1 MAELLSRGKKYKLL
15 RGKLVQAGCMLPV
28 SSSQPIVPLQFQIGP
43 TEILL
48 LIIIAL
54 ILFGPKK
61 LPELAKAAGEAVRIF
76 REESQ
81 KITSMEESKPSSS
94 PSISDEDL
102 KKLAEKLG
110 VSTEGKSREQLVEE
124 VIKKAKE
131 QGLI

>member
-1 MAELLSRGKKYKLL
+1 
-15 RGKLVQAGCMLPV
+15 MLPMGG
-28 SSSQPIVPLQFQIGP
+28 SQAVVPLQFQIGP

-81 KITSMEESKPSSS
+81 KMMSTEESKPSSS
-94 PSISDEDL
+94 ISDEDL
-102 KKLAEKLG
+102 RKLAEKLG
-110 VSTEGKSREQLVEE
+110 VSTEGKIREQLAEE

-131 QGLI
+131 QGII

>member
-1 MAELLSRGKKYKLL
+1 MY
-15 RGKLVQAGCMLPV
+15 PV
-28 SSSQPIVPLQFQIGP
+28 GGQPALPLQFQLGP

-81 KITSMEESKPSSS
+81 KITSSVEEAAAPKTAAST
-94 PSISDEDL
+94 ISDEDL

-110 VSTEGKSREQLVEE
+110 VKTEGKSREELVEE
-124 VIKKAKE
+124 VIKRAKE
-131 QGLI
+131 KGLI

>member
-1 MAELLSRGKKYKLL
+1 MAELLGRGKKYKLL
-15 RGKLVQAGCMLPV
+15 CGKLMQAGCMLPV

-94 PSISDEDL
+94 SISDEDL

-110 VSTEGKSREQLVEE
+110 VFTEGKSREQLVEE

>member
-1 MAELLSRGKKYKLL
+1 MY
-15 RGKLVQAGCMLPV
+15 PV
-28 SSSQPIVPLQFQIGP
+28 SGSPIIPLQFNLGP

-54 ILFGPKK
+54 ILFGPRK

-81 KITSMEESKPSSS
+81 KITSSIEESTSTKTSASSAS
-94 PSISDEDL
+94 SLSDEDL

-110 VSTEGKSREQLVEE
+110 VKSEGKSREELINE

-131 QGLI
+131 KGLI

>member
-1 MAELLSRGKKYKLL
+1 MY
-15 RGKLVQAGCMLPV
+15 PV
-28 SSSQPIVPLQFQIGP
+28 SQPPILPLQFNIGP

-81 KITSMEESKPSSS
+81 KLTSSVEETTTAKPSATSTAS
-94 PSISDEDL
+94 LSDEDL

-110 VSTEGKSREQLVEE
+110 VKTEGKSKDELVDEI
-124 VIKKAKE
+124 VKKAKE
-131 QGLI
+131 KGLI

>member
-1 MAELLSRGKKYKLL
+1 M
-15 RGKLVQAGCMLPV
+15 
-28 SSSQPIVPLQFQIGP
+28 PLGFQIGP

-48 LIIIAL
+48 LIVIAL

-81 KITSMEESKPSSS
+81 KIVSAEESKPS
-94 PSISDEDL
+94 ISEEEL

-110 VSTEGKSREQLVEE
+110 ISTEGKSKEQLAEE

>member
-1 MAELLSRGKKYKLL
+1 VY
-15 RGKLVQAGCMLPV
+15 PV
-28 SSSQPIVPLQFQIGP
+28 GGYPVIPLQFNIGP

-48 LIIIAL
+48 LIVIAL

-81 KITSMEESKPSSS
+81 KITSSVEEAASPKPQAT
-94 PSISDEDL
+94 PLSDEEL
-102 KKLAEKLG
+102 RKLAEKLG
-110 VSTEGKSREQLVEE
+110 VESEGKSKEELVEE

-131 QGLI
+131 KGLI

>member
-1 MAELLSRGKKYKLL
+1 
-15 RGKLVQAGCMLPV
+15 MLPV
-28 SSSQPIVPLQFQIGP
+28 GSQEVLPLQFQVGP

-61 LPELAKAAGEAVRIF
+61 LPELARAAGEAVRVF

-81 KITSMEESKPSSS
+81 KLTSEELRESKKLSV
-94 PSISDEDL
+94 SDEEL

-110 VSTEGKSREQLVEE
+110 IASEGKTKEQLVEE
-124 VIKKAKE
+124 VIAKAKE
-131 QGLI
+131 KGLV

>member
-1 MAELLSRGKKYKLL
+1 
-15 RGKLVQAGCMLPV
+15 MLPIGG
-28 SSSQPIVPLQFQIGP
+28 STAPPLQFQLGP

-61 LPELAKAAGEAVRIF
+61 LPELAKAAGEAVRVF

-81 KITSMEESKPSSS
+81 KLTSGETEEKKKPSVS
-94 PSISDEDL
+94 EEEL

-110 VSTEGKSREQLVEE
+110 VTTEGKTKEQIAEE
-124 VIKKAKE
+124 VIAKAKE
-131 QGLI
+131 KGLV

>member
-15 RGKLVQAGCMLPV
+15 CGKLVQAGCMLPV

-81 KITSMEESKPSSS
+81 KITSMEESKPS
-94 PSISDEDL
+94 ISDEDL

>member
-1 MAELLSRGKKYKLL
+1 
-15 RGKLVQAGCMLPV
+15 MLPV
-28 SSSQPIVPLQFQIGP
+28 GGEPVVPLQFNIGP

-48 LIIIAL
+48 LILIAL

-81 KITSMEESKPSSS
+81 KLTSTVEEAATSTSRT
-94 PSISDEDL
+94 SISDEEL
-102 KKLAEKLG
+102 AKLAEKLG
-110 VSTEGKSREQLVEE
+110 VKTEGKSKEEVVEE

-131 QGLI
+131 KGLI

>member
-1 MAELLSRGKKYKLL
+1 
-15 RGKLVQAGCMLPV
+15 MLPV
-28 SSSQPIVPLQFQIGP
+28 SGQEVLPLQFSLGP

-61 LPELAKAAGEAVRIF
+61 LPELARAAGEAVRVF

-81 KITSMEESKPSSS
+81 KLTSGETETSKKPSVS
-94 PSISDEDL
+94 EEEL

-110 VSTEGKSREQLVEE
+110 ISSEGKTKEQLAEE
-124 VIKKAKE
+124 VIAKAKE
-131 QGLI
+131 KGLI

>member
-1 MAELLSRGKKYKLL
+1 MY
-15 RGKLVQAGCMLPV
+15 PV
-28 SSSQPIVPLQFQIGP
+28 VGSPVIALQFNIGP

-81 KITSMEESKPSSS
+81 KLTSSVEEASS
-94 PSISDEDL
+94 PKSSTTSLSDEEL
-102 KKLAEKLG
+102 RKLAEKLG
-110 VSTEGKSREQLVEE
+110 VTAEGKSKEELVQE
-124 VIKKAKE
+124 VIQKAKE
-131 QGLI
+131 KGLI

>member
-15 RGKLVQAGCMLPV
+15 CGKLVQAECMLPV

-94 PSISDEDL
+94 SISDEDL

-124 VIKKAKE
+124 VIRKAKE

>member
-15 RGKLVQAGCMLPV
+15 CGKLVQAGCMLPV
-28 SSSQPIVPLQFQIGP
+28 SSSQSIVPLQFQIGP

-94 PSISDEDL
+94 SISDEDL
-102 KKLAEKLG
+102 KRLAEKLG

>member
-1 MAELLSRGKKYKLL
+1 
-15 RGKLVQAGCMLPV
+15 MLPV
-28 SSSQPIVPLQFQIGP
+28 GSQEVLPLQFQVGP

-61 LPELAKAAGEAVRIF
+61 LPELARAAGEAVRVF

-81 KITSMEESKPSSS
+81 KLTSEEPQESRKPSV
-94 PSISDEDL
+94 SDEEL

-110 VSTEGKSREQLVEE
+110 IASEGKTKEQLIEE
-124 VIKKAKE
+124 VIAKAKE
-131 QGLI
+131 KGLI

>member
-1 MAELLSRGKKYKLL
+1 
-15 RGKLVQAGCMLPV
+15 MLPV
-28 SSSQPIVPLQFQIGP
+28 SGSAAPPLQFQIGP

-61 LPELAKAAGEAVRIF
+61 LPELARAAGEAVRVF

-81 KITSMEESKPSSS
+81 KLTSEEPKTGGKT
-94 PSISDEDL
+94 SISDEDL

-110 VSTEGKSREQLVEE
+110 IETEGKTKEQLVEE
-124 VIKKAKE
+124 VIARAKE
-131 QGLI
+131 KGLI

>member
-1 MAELLSRGKKYKLL
+1 MSGS
-15 RGKLVQAGCMLPV
+15 QAV
-28 SSSQPIVPLQFQIGP
+28 VPIMFQIGP

-94 PSISDEDL
+94 ISDEDL

-110 VSTEGKSREQLVEE
+110 VSAEGKSREQLAEE
-124 VIKKAKE
+124 VIRKAKE

>member
-1 MAELLSRGKKYKLL
+1 M
-15 RGKLVQAGCMLPV
+15 QAGYMLPIGGSEAV
-28 SSSQPIVPLQFQIGP
+28 MPLGFQIGP

-48 LIIIAL
+48 LIVIAL

-81 KITSMEESKPSSS
+81 KIVSAEESKPS
-94 PSISDEDL
+94 ISEEEL

-110 VSTEGKSREQLVEE
+110 ISTEGKSKEQLAEE